1 MLMAQHDVVL
11 TTYGVLS
18 AACKTVCVWHLHSIF
33 WQCLYFFGSNKVI
46 TTLTN
51 EKVIINRITTAFF
64 TGWIGIGLCLMKL
77 TQSNLLKLKVPKQLI
92 D

>member
-1 MLMAQHDVVL
+1 MVSSQ
-11 TTYGVLS
+11 
-18 AACKTVCVWHLHSIF
+18 LHAK
-33 WQCLYFFGSNKVI
+33 LYVFGICTPFFFLAMFIFFGSNKVI

-51 EKVIINRITTAFF
+51 EKVILNRITTAFF

-77 TQSNLLKLKVPKQLI
+77 TQSNLLKLRVPKQLI

>member
-1 MLMAQHDVVL
+1 MVSSQ
-11 TTYGVLS
+11 
-18 AACKTVCVWHLHSIF
+18 LHAKQYVFGIPTP
-33 WQCLYFFGSNKVI
+33 CLFFLVMFIFFGSNKVI
-46 TTLTN
+46 MTLTN
-51 EKVIINRITTAFF
+51 EMVILNRNATAFF

>member
-1 MLMAQHDVVL
+1 MCLAF
-11 TTYGVLS
+11 
-18 AACKTVCVWHLHSIF
+18 ALHFLAMFI
-33 WQCLYFFGSNKVI
+33 FFGSNKVI

-51 EKVIINRITTAFF
+51 EKVILSRITTAFF

-77 TQSNLLKLKVPKQLI
+77 TQSNLLKPRVPKQLI